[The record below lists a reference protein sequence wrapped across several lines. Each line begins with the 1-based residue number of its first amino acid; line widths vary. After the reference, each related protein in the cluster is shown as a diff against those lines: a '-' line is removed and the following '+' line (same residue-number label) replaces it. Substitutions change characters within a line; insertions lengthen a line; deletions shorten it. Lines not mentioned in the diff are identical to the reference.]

1 MSFQRLII
9 LSAAVLS
16 FSGLKAQINLP
27 SEEADKHHTN
37 LLVSRIR
44 QQVGKI
50 VPRKIKGMPPE
61 EQCIIHFPGPLE
73 NPDFNI
79 RASAYPIRIFLP
91 HHFGKWV
98 FRKEYLLP
106 FVHAHLTARTG
117 IREPLK
123 DIWVSAALIQE
134 IFEPGAV
141 YGTSGYGNT
150 PYARAMLAH
159 GAAPSPAVILNS
171 SMDDFYGKTS
181 SSARAE
187 WCSIL
192 MKQALKKNI
201 PFEQEL
207 MRNNKLTP
215 AQKLENHLFAKEK
228 TQKKKKVF
236 SPKQTLT
243 GDWLFS
249 AASAMVLGRG
259 IPAAVP
265 WIEENFQEI
274 FLAIHPDLKIPE
286 KESKKGLSNDAVK
299 NLMQAEIKLN
309 HLAMK
314 SPEQI
319 ALKLF
324 RCAKAIRQFREN
336 PYDKKNLQNIRNEE
350 HTLYETLSER
360 ADLEYTLRL
369 AEQRLIPPG
378 TRFAL
383 TLNSIDPEQTEI
395 PLLKKANQLMDHFEK
410 DF

>member
-1 MSFQRLII
+1 
-9 LSAAVLS
+9 
-16 FSGLKAQINLP
+16 
-27 SEEADKHHTN
+27 
-37 LLVSRIR
+37 
-44 QQVGKI
+44 
-50 VPRKIKGMPPE
+50 
-61 EQCIIHFPGPLE
+61 
-73 NPDFNI
+73 
-79 RASAYPIRIFLP
+79 
-91 HHFGKWV
+91 
-98 FRKEYLLP
+98 
-106 FVHAHLTARTG
+106 
-117 IREPLK
+117 
-123 DIWVSAALIQE
+123 
-134 IFEPGAV
+134 
-141 YGTSGYGNT
+141 
-150 PYARAMLAH
+150 
-159 GAAPSPAVILNS
+159 
-171 SMDDFYGKTS
+171 
-181 SSARAE
+181 
-187 WCSIL
+187 
-192 MKQALKKNI
+192 
-201 PFEQEL
+201 
-207 MRNNKLTP
+207 
-215 AQKLENHLFAKEK
+215 
-228 TQKKKKVF
+228 
-236 SPKQTLT
+236 
-243 GDWLFS
+243 
-249 AASAMVLGRG
+249 MVLGRG